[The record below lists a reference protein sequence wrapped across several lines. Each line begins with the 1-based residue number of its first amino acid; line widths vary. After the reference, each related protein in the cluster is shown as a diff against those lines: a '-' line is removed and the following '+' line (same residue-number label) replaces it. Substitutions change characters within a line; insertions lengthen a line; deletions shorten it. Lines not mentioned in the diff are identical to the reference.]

1 MYMRKGRAYWE
12 TKKDGVAY
20 NLGKDKKAAQKEF
33 HRIHSSTVKPQPAA
47 TVLHLFAL
55 YEQWSESAHSPGYHK
70 RIMASVNSFKKELR
84 PAMKVSELLPWH
96 LTTWL
101 ENRCP
106 RRPTTTTGMT
116 ATATKKKK
124 TKKPVTDNTRHDYAS
139 DILGAFTWAVK
150 QRLIPASPFFGFRKP
165 SKSPRAACLTTDEW
179 NMVLDAVKNEDFR
192 DFLLVLRHTGC
203 RPQEARIV
211 EARHCDFKAAKIKFA
226 KGDVPGK
233 PWEREIPLNDAALAI
248 LQRCALKRPTGPL
261 LLNSEGGPWT
271 KNSLNDSFQRLKGKL
286 PFRVSCYVAR
296 HSFATD
302 LLGAGASAGAV
313 AAILGHRDPT
323 MVLKVYGKHIDKREE
338 HLREC
343 IAKGTKNYRSA

>member
-1 MYMRKGRAYWE
+1 MARQPQMYMRKGRAYWE

-33 HRIHSSTVKPQPAA
+33 HRIHSSTVKLQPAV

-55 YEQWSESAHSPGYHK
+55 YEQWSEAAHSPSYHK
-70 RIMASVNSFKKELR
+70 RIMASVNSFKREIR

-101 ENRCP
+101 ESRCP
-106 RRPTTTTGMT
+106 RRP
-116 ATATKKKK
+116 AKKNQ
-124 TKKPVTDNTRHDYAS
+124 KPNSDNTRHDYAS

-150 QRLIPASPFFGFRKP
+150 QRLIMQSPFFGFKKP
-165 SKSPRAACLTTDEW
+165 SKSPRAACLTVDEW
-179 NMVLDAVKNEDFR
+179 NVVMAKVTDADFR

-233 PWEREIPLNDAALAI
+233 PWEREIPLNETALGI
-248 LQRCALKRPTGPL
+248 LQRRALKYPEGEL
-261 LLNSEGGPWT
+261 LRNTEGGPWT
-271 KNSLNDSFQRLKGKL
+271 KSSLNDRFQRLKGKL

-302 LLGAGASAGAV
+302 LLDAGASAGAV

-323 MVLKVYGKHIDKREE
+323 MVLKVYGKHIDQREE